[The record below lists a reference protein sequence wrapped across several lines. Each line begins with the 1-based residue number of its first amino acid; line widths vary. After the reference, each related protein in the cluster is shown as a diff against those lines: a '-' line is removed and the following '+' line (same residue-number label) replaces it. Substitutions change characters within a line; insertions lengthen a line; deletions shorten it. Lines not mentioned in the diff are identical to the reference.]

1 MVAAIFAAIFA
12 IFAAWSVTGF
22 VIVDFCVACYCFETG
37 FFFAGCL
44 DFACSQARRQLRHAA
59 AALFGGPRPDGVA
72 QDCTV
77 IFRPCSFC
85 RCLFPGAPRSA
96 MNMCACTRIESSKHA
111 PRA

>member
-1 MVAAIFAAIFA
+1 MVAVIFAAIFA

-22 VIVDFCVACYCFETG
+22 VIVDFCVA
-37 FFFAGCL
+37 FAGCL
-44 DFACSQARRQLRHAA
+44 DFACSQAWRQLRHAA

-96 MNMCACTRIESSKHA
+96 MNMCACTRIESSKHVPQA
-111 PRA
+111 